1 MAKRVARG
9 TPKAVTPTPAERP
22 LLVESPHAEEEGQGA
37 GTSDGGYES
46 GNESPYDSEEGLSD
60 AGSGSEDGGSTDGE
74 QSDSE
79 SGSGDEDTAG
89 PPSDSSDDEFG
100 AAVVDLLE
108 ASASDQDGTT
118 VSLATA
124 PGDDERYIHFVVI
137 PPHRLISHMC
147 T

>member
-1 MAKRVARG
+1 MAKRIARG

-108 ASASDQDGTT
+108 ASTSDIDGTT

-124 PGDDERYIHFVVI
+124 PGDDERYTFCH
-137 PPHRLISHMC
+137 SSA
-147 T
+147 